1 MCTATLL
8 GILLLN
14 YRVALNSERRKT
26 MGLCKDEATTYLKG
40 LGYNVIRVPQQGI
53 EPLQL
58 IGRQKKM
65 VSVLGPLN
73 LLVTNP
79 PGELPPITRNQAAAD
94 INGRS
99 SSRLSLGLG
108 ATILGNIIGAMGGNL
123 GVNVDYTD
131 AKGIRF
137 VFQDVLADSLV
148 PLEVGNYL
156 RACEVDAGNLILKEY
171 VLGNGELFLVTK
183 TIKSDTITVTY
194 DRDKEAAVKVD
205 VPALQEIVGGNV
217 SVRSKGG
224 TVNTVTYKGRQ
235 KLPFGFQCLEVGVY
249 NGELNLIGLQAG
261 EMFLSLTSDADTISA
276 QLAPNGL
283 LDIV

>member
-1 MCTATLL
+1 
-8 GILLLN
+8 
-14 YRVALNSERRKT
+14 

-94 INGRS
+94 INGRT